1 MTRVHINELFAKNAL
16 KAEEITISLDSKS
29 EIHDLSTKIWWC
41 AHISDPRSNGHTP
54 TLQYPGENNQTRNR
68 EARYRLSN
76 KTCIA
81 LFSFALTHRQK

>member
-1 MTRVHINELFAKNAL
+1 MTRFHINELLAKNAL

-29 EIHDLSTKIWWC
+29 EIPTKIWWW

-76 KTCIA
+76 KTCIP